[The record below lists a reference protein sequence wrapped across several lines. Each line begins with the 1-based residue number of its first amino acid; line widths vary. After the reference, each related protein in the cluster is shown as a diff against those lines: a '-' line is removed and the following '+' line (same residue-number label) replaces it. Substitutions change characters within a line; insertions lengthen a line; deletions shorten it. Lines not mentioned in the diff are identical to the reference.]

1 MAYPQSLGRWTET
14 VFSSSVRRQCSVVW
28 LLRSTRRNI
37 GDDHLA
43 AAIASLQRESIHPQ
57 VILFAEP
64 RNTIGSLFDDAE
76 VRSAIDRWAEELNN
90 TYLHFFTKYFFSKLK
105 VTMKRSFKII
115 FIFSL
120 YTLMC
125 SGVLIIA
132 IRESTR
138 QPIGLL
144 VVSMALTP
152 VLVAIFGGLP
162 VNLLE
167 KKSNINH
174 DGISTMNEDT

>member
-1 MAYPQSLGRWTET
+1 
-14 VFSSSVRRQCSVVW
+14 
-28 LLRSTRRNI
+28 
-37 GDDHLA
+37 
-43 AAIASLQRESIHPQ
+43 
-57 VILFAEP
+57 
-64 RNTIGSLFDDAE
+64 
-76 VRSAIDRWAEELNN
+76 
-90 TYLHFFTKYFFSKLK
+90 
-105 VTMKRSFKII
+105 MKRSLKMI

-125 SGVLIIA
+125 SGVLAIA

-162 VNLLE
+162 VNFLE
-167 KKSNINH
+167 EKLNMNNDSS
-174 DGISTMNEDT
+174 STTNE

>member
-1 MAYPQSLGRWTET
+1 
-14 VFSSSVRRQCSVVW
+14 
-28 LLRSTRRNI
+28 
-37 GDDHLA
+37 
-43 AAIASLQRESIHPQ
+43 
-57 VILFAEP
+57 
-64 RNTIGSLFDDAE
+64 
-76 VRSAIDRWAEELNN
+76 
-90 TYLHFFTKYFFSKLK
+90 
-105 VTMKRSFKII
+105 MKRSLKII

-152 VLVAIFGGLP
+152 ALVAIFGGLP
-162 VNLLE
+162 VNFLE
-167 KKSNINH
+167 EKFKMRFDNNS
-174 DGISTMNEDT
+174 SANEEVKRS

>member
-1 MAYPQSLGRWTET
+1 
-14 VFSSSVRRQCSVVW
+14 
-28 LLRSTRRNI
+28 
-37 GDDHLA
+37 
-43 AAIASLQRESIHPQ
+43 
-57 VILFAEP
+57 
-64 RNTIGSLFDDAE
+64 
-76 VRSAIDRWAEELNN
+76 
-90 TYLHFFTKYFFSKLK
+90 
-105 VTMKRSFKII
+105 MKRSFKII

-132 IRESTR
+132 IRESTS

-162 VNLLE
+162 VNLFE
-167 KKSNINH
+167 TKSNINH
-174 DGISTMNEDT
+174 DGITTMNEDT

>member
-1 MAYPQSLGRWTET
+1 
-14 VFSSSVRRQCSVVW
+14 
-28 LLRSTRRNI
+28 
-37 GDDHLA
+37 
-43 AAIASLQRESIHPQ
+43 
-57 VILFAEP
+57 
-64 RNTIGSLFDDAE
+64 
-76 VRSAIDRWAEELNN
+76 
-90 TYLHFFTKYFFSKLK
+90 
-105 VTMKRSFKII
+105 MKRSLKII

-152 VLVAIFGGLP
+152 ALVAIFGGLP
-162 VNLLE
+162 VNFLE
-167 KKSNINH
+167 EKFKMKLHSN
-174 DGISTMNEDT
+174 SSAREEVKRS

>member
-1 MAYPQSLGRWTET
+1 
-14 VFSSSVRRQCSVVW
+14 
-28 LLRSTRRNI
+28 
-37 GDDHLA
+37 
-43 AAIASLQRESIHPQ
+43 
-57 VILFAEP
+57 
-64 RNTIGSLFDDAE
+64 
-76 VRSAIDRWAEELNN
+76 
-90 TYLHFFTKYFFSKLK
+90 
-105 VTMKRSFKII
+105 MKRTFKMI

-125 SGVLIIA
+125 SGVLVIA

-152 VLVAIFGGLP
+152 VIVAIFGGLP

-167 KKSNINH
+167 KKTNMNH
-174 DGISTMNEDT
+174 DGISTINEDT